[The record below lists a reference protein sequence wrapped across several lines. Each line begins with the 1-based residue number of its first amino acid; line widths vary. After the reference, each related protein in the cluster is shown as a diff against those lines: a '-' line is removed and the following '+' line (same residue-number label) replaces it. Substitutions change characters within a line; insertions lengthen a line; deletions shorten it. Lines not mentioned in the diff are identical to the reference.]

1 MLCDLHFLHFPDPR
15 LPGMCAMIPRHE
27 AAESA
32 VPFGCCLLCVWRFL
46 SVGVVATV
54 ANRSAHR
61 FLTQTKTGQS
71 HAAGY
76 RTTYSLA
83 VLTLF
88 GKFMNSL
95 RRGKG
100 VLLNFFALSGKRPK
114 AILRVLIHCHHR

>member
-61 FLTQTKTGQS
+61 FLTKTKTGQS
-71 HAAGY
+71 HAAAY
-76 RTTYSLA
+76 RTTYPLA

-88 GKFMNSL
+88 GKFINSL
-95 RRGKG
+95 RRSTSF
-100 VLLNFFALSGKRPK
+100 LFPFFP
-114 AILRVLIHCHHR
+114 LIVTHPLPSSTPLFH